1 MELKLILTVRLKT
14 FCLSVDKEF
23 DLKYRNATDIFPDE
37 LLAEIQKYS
46 SGELIYIPESAQTKK
61 GWGEKSG
68 SRDFYIKRNA
78 QIRQNYEEGKSI
90 AQLAEE
96 FALSTDSI
104 RRILYR

>member
-1 MELKLILTVRLKT
+1 M
-14 FCLSVDKEF
+14 
-23 DLKYRNATDIFPDE
+23 KYRNANDIFPDE

-46 SGELIYIPESAQTKK
+46 SGELIYIPKSSQNKK

-78 QIRQNYEEGKSI
+78 EIRQQHQQGKSI
-90 AQLAEE
+90 SQLADE

>member
-1 MELKLILTVRLKT
+1 MGLKLILTVLLKT

-78 QIRQNYEEGKSI
+78 KIRQKHEEGKSI